1 MLKSIQN
8 NCHVFFSPKMMKNG
22 RFCFNEWL
30 KFWKIL
36 CIQLVCCPCNS
47 GIDLVFIQKLLCYHH
62 CCFVNNTIASKYTYY
77 LLIFW
82 NFMHFEININSKSNI
97 KMLNSVL
104 NICIRTFKPTK
115 KTWLEGQNDAEIV
128 TVKKIRQTWLKIIDI
143 ILTKWNNMKLNTRH
157 ISLPC
162 PLLCP
167 LSTAIYICEFTENF
181 IATYINKF
189 KLICIY

>member
-36 CIQLVCCPCNS
+36 CIQLVCFPCNS
-47 GIDLVFIQKLLCYHH
+47 RIDLVFIQKLLCNHH

-82 NFMHFEININSKSNI
+82 NFMHFKININSKSNI

-104 NICIRTFKPTK
+104 NICIGTFKPTK

-128 TVKKIRQTWLKIIDI
+128 TVKKIRQTWLKIID
-143 ILTKWNNMKLNTRH
+143 NFNEMKQH
-157 ISLPC
+157 EIEYSSYIPC
-162 PLLCP
+162 PPLLCP